1 MAQHAFYG
9 ALYGV
14 FSGVCSGATL
24 QAHVALGVFRFQN
37 FVGATTGASIIPN
50 TLVGVPSYIYSI
62 LAPKTL
68 FLAVE

>member
-1 MAQHAFYG
+1 MLSTVLCTGFPQAF
-9 ALYGV
+9 ALELQ
-14 FSGVCSGATL
+14 L

-37 FVGATTGASIIPN
+37 FVGATLGASIIPN